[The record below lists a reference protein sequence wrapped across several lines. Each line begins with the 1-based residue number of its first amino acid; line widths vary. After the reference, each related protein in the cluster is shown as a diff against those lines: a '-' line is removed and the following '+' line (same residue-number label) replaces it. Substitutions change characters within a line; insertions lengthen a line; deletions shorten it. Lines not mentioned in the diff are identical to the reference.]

1 MEVHLF
7 ARRMREGRFAE
18 RKLDSFL
25 YALSFGGYRP
35 VFELTPK
42 LTRRQL
48 LGGGAK
54 LAGAAAV
61 FHVSPALART
71 ISTPAGAD
79 EPVAPTLSDGWELF
93 KGPLGGPWEVWHSQ
107 ELAVFSP
114 VEMPHCFNAMD
125 GCDPDVPYYRGQGWY
140 RTWIQPKNP
149 YANGRTLLH
158 FWGAGQVTT
167 VFLGEEKLVEHK
179 GGYDE
184 FVVDLTD
191 ALAKVPAQKNGVP
204 LAVLCDNSRRMDTIP
219 SDFSDF
225 SLYGGLYRHVELVY
239 APAIAI
245 EALHVTVTGA
255 ETTRPKAQVSLR
267 VYAPGSSAPQGNA
280 VVRVADPNG
289 KLVHESDQIVLGSGT
304 DIDLVSV
311 ELPGAMLWSP
321 SHPHLYTCSV
331 SLTARG
337 ASSTATERFGVRH
350 FEFIEHGPFKL
361 NGERL
366 LLRGTH
372 RHEDHAGYAAAIPD
386 DVTRKEF
393 QMIKEMGANFIRLA
407 HYQQSRLVLDLCD
420 ELGLLVWEELP
431 WCRGGIGGP
440 EWQQMAK
447 DKLTNMIDQHRNHPS
462 VILWSLGNE
471 DDWPTEYPSVDKDA
485 IRVFMTEL
493 RDQAHKQDPT
503 RLTSFRRCD
512 FAKDIPDVYSPS
524 IWAGWYRGLYT
535 EYESEL
541 KKQAATVKRFI
552 HMEWGADSQ
561 ARRHSE
567 TPDKVNSE
575 IKTGTGADER
585 GLDYLPTGGIPRVSV
600 DGDWSETYACN
611 LFDWHLKVQESLDW
625 LTGAAQWIFKDFTT
639 PLRAENPVPRINQKG
654 VVQRDL
660 TKKESYFVF
669 QSYWAEEPMVHI
681 YGHTW
686 PVRWGKDGE
695 QKMVKVYSNCEEV
708 ELFLGAPSGERSL
721 GVKRRNSEDFP
732 AAGLRWTTV
741 LPAGKVSLR
750 AVGRRKGKTM
760 TDEIS
765 FEYETRQ
772 WGSPARFELKELA
785 RNGGDVTV
793 EALLLDESGVPCL
806 DSRKVVQFSAA
817 GDAKMLDNLG
827 TVGGSRV
834 VQLANGRAWMTYR
847 LPSWANG
854 EFVAGIST
862 DGLSSAFLTLKS

>member
-1 MEVHLF
+1 M
-7 ARRMREGRFAE
+7 
-18 RKLDSFL
+18 
-25 YALSFGGYRP
+25 
-35 VFELTPK
+35 FELTPK

-48 LGGGAK
+48 LVGGAK
-54 LAGAAAV
+54 AAGAAAAL
-61 FHVSPALART
+61 HLSPSLARAM
-71 ISTPAGAD
+71 STPAGAD
-79 EPVAPTLSDGWELF
+79 EPLAPTRLSDGWEFF

-107 ELAVFSP
+107 ELAVFSK
-114 VEMPHCFNAMD
+114 VAMPHCFNAMD
-125 GCDPDVPYYRGQGWY
+125 GCDPDVPYYRGPGWY

-167 VFLGEEKLVEHK
+167 VYLGEEKLIEHK

-191 ALAKVPAQKNGVP
+191 ALAKVPAQKQGVP

-239 APAIAI
+239 VPAIAI
-245 EALHVTVTGA
+245 DKLQIMVTGA
-255 ETTRPKAQVSLR
+255 ETKLPKVHILTH
-267 VYAPGSSAPQGNA
+267 VYAQRWKNFASASLKI
-280 VVRVADPNG
+280 VDPNG
-289 KLVHESDQIVLGSGT
+289 KVVHEAEHPVQEIVH
-304 DIDLVSV
+304 V
-311 ELPGAMLWSP
+311 ELPNAMLWSP
-321 SHPHLYTCSV
+321 AQPHLYTC
-331 SLTARG
+331 TATLKLPDG
-337 ASSTATERFGVRH
+337 SSSTVSERFGIRH
-350 FEFIEHGPFKL
+350 FEFVEHGPFKL

-386 DVTRKEF
+386 DITRKEF
-393 QMIKEMGANFIRLA
+393 QMIKEMGTNFIRLA

-431 WCRGGIGGP
+431 WCRGGIGDDA
-440 EWQQMAK
+440 WQQMAK
-447 DKLTNMIDQHRNHPS
+447 DKLTTMIDQHRNHPS
-462 VILWSLGNE
+462 IILWSLGNE

-485 IRVFMTEL
+485 IRAFMTEL
-493 RDQAHKQDPT
+493 RDIAHKQDPT
-503 RLTSFRRCD
+503 RLTTIRRCD

-541 KKQAATVKRFI
+541 KKQAATVKRFL
-552 HMEWGADSQ
+552 HMEWGADSH

-567 TPDKVNSE
+567 TPDKVNAE
-575 IKTGTGADER
+575 IKSGTGADER

-611 LFDWHLKVQESLDW
+611 LFDWHLKVQESQEW

-654 VVQRDL
+654 VVGRDL
-660 TKKESYFVF
+660 EKKESYFVF
-669 QSYWAEEPMVHI
+669 QSYWADQPMIHI

-708 ELFLGAPSGERSL
+708 ELFLGDKSL
-721 GVKRRNSEDFP
+721 GVKRRNSQDFP
-732 AAGLRWTTV
+732 AAGLRWTTAF
-741 LPAGKVSLR
+741 PTGKVSLR
-750 AVGRRKGKTM
+750 AVGKRGEKTI

-765 FEYETRQ
+765 FDYETRP
-772 WGSPARFELKELA
+772 WGAPARFALKEISLTE
-785 RNGGDVTV
+785 NDVTV
-793 EALLLDESGVPCL
+793 EALLVDANGVPCL
-806 DSRKVVQFSAA
+806 DSRKVVRFSAA
-817 GDAKMLDNLG
+817 GAGHMLDNLG

-847 LPSWANG
+847 CTG
-854 EFVAGIST
+854 TCIAGISA
-862 DGLSSAFLTLKS
+862 DGIPPAFHTLKS

>member
-1 MEVHLF
+1 MLC
-7 ARRMREGRFAE
+7 A
-18 RKLDSFL
+18 S
-25 YALSFGGYRP
+25 GGYRSL
-35 VFELTPK
+35 FKLSGT

-48 LGGGAK
+48 LADGAK
-54 LAGAAAV
+54 LVGAAAMTQLLP
-61 FHVSPALART
+61 SIAGAM
-71 ISTPAGAD
+71 STPAGAD
-79 EPVAPTLSDGWELF
+79 EPLAPTRLSEGWEFF

-107 ELAVFSP
+107 ELAVFSR
-114 VEMPHCFNAMD
+114 VAMPHCFNAMD
-125 GCDPDVPYYRGQGWY
+125 GCDPEVPYYRGPGWY

-149 YANGRTLLH
+149 YTNGRTLLH
-158 FWGAGQVTT
+158 FRGAGQVTT
-167 VFLGEEKLVEHK
+167 VWLGEEKLIDHK

-191 ALAKVPAQKNGVP
+191 ALAKVPADKRGVP

-239 APAIAI
+239 VPLFSIGALTI
-245 EALHVTVTGA
+245 EVTGA
-255 ETTRPKAQVSLR
+255 ETSVPKAHVL
-267 VYAPGSSAPQGNA
+267 VHIYTPGRYRNGGSALLKIT
-280 VVRVADPNG
+280 DPNG
-289 KLVHESDQIVLGSGT
+289 KVVHEATHLVQEIVS
-304 DIDLVSV
+304 IDL
-311 ELPGAMLWSP
+311 PNAMLWSP
-321 SHPHLYTCSV
+321 SHPNLYTCTA
-331 SLTARG
+331 SLE
-337 ASSTATERFGVRH
+337 SSDGSRSAVVERFGVRH
-350 FEFIEHGPFKL
+350 FEFVEHGPFKL

-431 WCRGGIGGP
+431 WCRSGIGD
-440 EWQQMAK
+440 EAWQQMTK
-447 DKLTNMIDQHRNHPS
+447 DKLATMIDQHRNHPS
-462 VILWSLGNE
+462 IILWSLGNE
-471 DDWPTEYPSVDKDA
+471 DDWPTEFPSVDKDA
-485 IRVFMTEL
+485 IRAFMAEL
-493 RDQAHKQDPT
+493 RDMAHKQDPT

-512 FAKDIPDVYSPS
+512 FARDIPDVYSPS
-524 IWAGWYRGLYT
+524 IWAGWYRGLYS

-541 KKQAATVKRFI
+541 KKQAALVPRFI
-552 HMEWGADSQ
+552 HMEWGADSH

-567 TPDKVNSE
+567 TPDKVNAEVKAGS
-575 IKTGTGADER
+575 GADER

-611 LFDWHLKVQESLDW
+611 LFDWHLKVQESQEW

-654 VVQRDL
+654 VVGRDL

-669 QSYWAEEPMVHI
+669 QSYWAEEPMIHI

-686 PVRWGKDGE
+686 PVRWGRDGE

-708 ELFLGAPSGERSL
+708 ELFFGEKSL
-721 GVKRRNSEDFP
+721 GTKRRNSQDFP
-732 AAGLRWTTV
+732 AAGLRWTTAF
-741 LPAGKVSLR
+741 PAGKVSLR
-750 AVGRRKGKTM
+750 AVGKRGGKTV

-772 WGSPARFELKELA
+772 WGAPARFEMTTIGIEEMSRKKLV
-785 RNGGDVTV
+785 RV
-793 EALLLDESGVPCL
+793 EALLVDANGVPCL
-806 DSRKVVQFSAA
+806 DSRKVVRFSVA
-817 GDAKMLDNLG
+817 GDAQMLDNLG
-827 TVGGSRV
+827 TVGGSRM

-847 LPSWANG
+847 IGAG
-854 EFVAGIST
+854 CVASINA
-862 DGLSSAFLTLKS
+862 DGVPPAFLTLKS

>member
-1 MEVHLF
+1 LF
-7 ARRMREGRFAE
+7 
-18 RKLDSFL
+18 KLS
-25 YALSFGGYRP
+25 GG
-35 VFELTPK
+35 

-48 LGGGAK
+48 LAGGAK
-54 LAGAAAV
+54 LAGAAAIT
-61 FHVSPALART
+61 HVSPSLARAM
-71 ISTPAGAD
+71 STPAGAD
-79 EPVAPTLSDGWELF
+79 EPLAPQRLNDGWEFF

-107 ELAVFSP
+107 ELAVFSK
-114 VEMPHCFNAMD
+114 VAMPHCFNAMD
-125 GCDPDVPYYRGQGWY
+125 GCDPEVSYYRGPGWY

-167 VFLGEEKLVEHK
+167 VYLGTEKLIEHK

-184 FVVDLTD
+184 FVVDLTE
-191 ALAKVPAQKNGVP
+191 ALAKVPAQKQGVP

-225 SLYGGLYRHVELVY
+225 SLYGGLYRHVELVSV
-239 APAIAI
+239 PAVAI

-255 ETTRPKAQVSLR
+255 EEARPKAQVSLR
-267 VYAPGSSAPQGNA
+267 VYSPGHAAAQSNA
-280 VVRVADPNG
+280 VVRIADPNG
-289 KLVHESDQIVLGSGT
+289 KVVHESTHAVQASGGEV
-304 DIDLVSV
+304 DVVRV
-311 ELPGAMLWSP
+311 ELPSAMLWSP
-321 SHPHLYTCSV
+321 THPQLYTCNV
-331 SLTARG
+331 TLTAEG
-337 ASSTATERFGVRH
+337 ANNTVSERFGVRH
-350 FEFIEHGPFKL
+350 FEFVEHGPFKL

-386 DVTRKEF
+386 DITRKEF
-393 QMIKEMGANFIRLA
+393 QMIKDMGANFIRLA

-420 ELGLLVWEELP
+420 ELGLLVWEELS

-447 DKLTNMIDQHRNHPS
+447 DKLTAMIDQHRNHPS
-462 VILWSLGNE
+462 IILWSLGNE

-485 IRVFMTEL
+485 IRAFMTEL

-512 FAKDIPDVYSPS
+512 FARDIPDVYSPS

-535 EYESEL
+535 EYEAEL
-541 KKQAATVKRFI
+541 KKQAALVKRFI
-552 HMEWGADSQ
+552 HIEWGADSHT
-561 ARRHSE
+561 RRHSE
-567 TPDKVNSE
+567 TPDKVNAE
-575 IKTGTGADER
+575 IRSGTGADER

-611 LFDWHLKVQESLDW
+611 LFDWTLKVQESQDW

-654 VVQRDL
+654 VVGRDL
-660 TKKESYFVF
+660 EKKESYFVF
-669 QSYWAEEPMVHI
+669 QSYWAEEPMIHI

-686 PVRWGKDGE
+686 PVRWGKAGE

-708 ELFLGAPSGERSL
+708 ELFLGERSL
-721 GVKRRNSEDFP
+721 GVKRRNSQDFP
-732 AAGLRWTTV
+732 AAGLRWTTAF
-741 LPAGKVSLR
+741 PAGKVSLR
-750 AVGRRKGKTM
+750 AVGKRGGKTVM
-760 TDEIS
+760 DEIS

-772 WGSPARFELKELA
+772 WGAPARFELRELS
-785 RNGGDVTV
+785 RNGKNVTV
-793 EALLLDESGVPCL
+793 EALLVDANGVPCL
-806 DSRKVVQFSAA
+806 DSRKVVRFSVA
-817 GDAKMLDNLG
+817 GDGEMVDNLG

-834 VQLANGRAWMTYR
+834 VQLANGRAWMNYLST
-847 LPSWANG
+847 G
-854 EFVAGIST
+854 ECVVGISA
-862 DGLSSAFLTLKS
+862 DGVPPAFRTLKS

>member
-1 MEVHLF
+1 M
-7 ARRMREGRFAE
+7 
-18 RKLDSFL
+18 S
-25 YALSFGGYRP
+25 
-35 VFELTPK
+35 ELTQPGTPS

-48 LGGGAK
+48 LAGSAK
-54 LAGAAAV
+54 IAGVAAAL
-61 FHVSPALART
+61 HLSPSLARAM
-71 ISTPAGAD
+71 STPAGTD
-79 EPVAPTLSDGWELF
+79 EPLVPERLSDGWEF
-93 KGPLGGPWEVWHSQ
+93 FQGPLGSVWEVWHSN
-107 ELAVFSP
+107 ELAVFEK
-114 VEMPHCFNAMD
+114 VAMPHCFNAMD
-125 GCDPDVPYYRGQGWY
+125 GCDPDVSYYRGPGWY
-140 RTWIQPKNP
+140 RIWIQPKNA

-167 VFLGEEKLVEHK
+167 VFVGEEKLIEHK

-204 LAVLCDNSRRMDTIP
+204 LAVLCDNSRHMDTIP

-239 APAIAI
+239 VPALSI
-245 EALHVTVTGA
+245 EALHITVTNA
-255 ETTRPKAQVSLR
+255 ETKQLKATVSLR
-267 VYAPGSSAPQGNA
+267 TYSPGQSVQQSSAA
-280 VVRVADPNG
+280 VTIIDPNG
-289 KLVHESDQIVLGSGT
+289 KVVHQSTHTLTASPNET
-304 DIDLVSV
+304 DVVAVDL
-311 ELPGAMLWSP
+311 PAAMLWSP
-321 SHPHLYTCSV
+321 SQPHLYTCT
-331 SLTARG
+331 LTLSGNG
-337 ASSTATERFGVRH
+337 ASSTVSERFGVRH
-350 FEFIEHGPFKL
+350 YEFVEHGPFKL

-386 DVTRKEF
+386 DITRQEF

-431 WCRGGIGGP
+431 WCRGGIGDAA
-440 EWQQMAK
+440 WQQMAK
-447 DKLTNMIDQHRNHPS
+447 DKLTAMIDQHRNHPS

-485 IRVFMTEL
+485 IRAFMTEL
-493 RDQAHKQDPT
+493 RDMAHKQDPT

-512 FAKDIPDVYSPS
+512 FARDIPDVYSPS

-541 KKQAATVKRFI
+541 KKQAAFVPRFI
-552 HMEWGADSQ
+552 HIEWGADSH

-567 TPDKVNSE
+567 TPDKVNTQ
-575 IKTGTGADER
+575 IKSGTGADER

-654 VVQRDL
+654 VVERDL

-669 QSYWAEEPMVHI
+669 QSYWADTPMIHI

-686 PVRWGKDGE
+686 PIRWGQPGE

-708 ELFLGAPSGERSL
+708 ELFLAGKSL
-721 GVKRRNSEDFP
+721 GVKRRNSQDFP
-732 AAGLRWTTV
+732 AAALRWTTEF
-741 LPAGKVSLR
+741 PSGPVSLR
-750 AVGRRKGKTM
+750 AVGKRAGKIV
-760 TDEIS
+760 TDEIQ

-772 WGSPARFELKELA
+772 SSTPARFQLKELS
-785 RNGGDVTV
+785 RSGNDVTV
-793 EALLLDESGVPCL
+793 EALLVDQAGVPCL
-806 DSRKVVQFSAA
+806 DSRAVVHFSAA
-817 GDAKMLDNLG
+817 GAGQMLDNLG

-847 LPSWANG
+847 TSG
-854 EFVAGIST
+854 ECVVGIT
-862 DGLSSAFLTLKS
+862 ADGVSPTFLRLG

>member
-1 MEVHLF
+1 
-7 ARRMREGRFAE
+7 
-18 RKLDSFL
+18 
-25 YALSFGGYRP
+25 
-35 VFELTPK
+35 
-42 LTRRQL
+42 L
-48 LGGGAK
+48 LAGGAK
-54 LAGAAAV
+54 LAGAAAAL
-61 FHVSPALART
+61 HLSPSLARAM
-71 ISTPAGAD
+71 STPAGAD
-79 EPVAPTLSDGWELF
+79 EPLAPTRLSEGWEFF
-93 KGPLGGPWEVWHSQ
+93 KGPLGGPWEVWHSN
-107 ELAVFSP
+107 ELAVFSR

-125 GCDPDVPYYRGQGWY
+125 GCDPETPYYRGQGWY

-167 VFLGEEKLVEHK
+167 VYLGDEKLTEHK

-191 ALAKVPAQKNGVP
+191 ALAKVPAQKQGVP

-239 APAIAI
+239 VPQVAI
-245 EALHVTVTGA
+245 EALHITVTGA
-255 ETTRPKAQVSLR
+255 DTARPKAQVSLR
-267 VYAPGSSAPQGNA
+267 VYAPGHSAAQGSA
-280 VVRVADPNG
+280 LVRIADPNG
-289 KLVHESDQIVLGSGT
+289 KVVHESTHAVQSASGEV
-304 DIDLVSV
+304 DVVSV
-311 ELPGAMLWSP
+311 DVPGAMLWSP
-321 SHPHLYTCSV
+321 AHPHLYTCSV
-331 SLTARG
+331 TLSSDG

-350 FEFIEHGPFKL
+350 FEFVEHGPFKL

-372 RHEDHAGYAAAIPD
+372 RHEDHAGVAAAIPD
-386 DVTRKEF
+386 DVTLQEM

-407 HYQQSRLVLDLCD
+407 HYQQSRLVLELCD

-431 WCRGGIGGP
+431 WCRSGIGGA

-447 DKLTNMIDQHRNHPS
+447 DKLTAMIDQHRNHPS

-485 IRVFMTEL
+485 IRAFMTEL
-493 RDQAHKQDPT
+493 RDLAHKQDPT

-512 FAKDIPDVYSPS
+512 FARDIPDVYSPS

-535 EYESEL
+535 EYEAEL
-541 KKQAATVKRFI
+541 KKQAARVPRFI
-552 HMEWGADSQ
+552 HMEWGADSH

-567 TPDKVNSE
+567 TPDKVNAE

-585 GLDYLPTGGIPRVSV
+585 GLDYLSTGGIPRVSV

-611 LFDWHLKVQESLDW
+611 LFDWHLKVQESQEW

-654 VVQRDL
+654 VVGRDL
-660 TKKESYFVF
+660 EKKESYFVF
-669 QSYWAEEPMVHI
+669 QSYWADEPMIHI

-695 QKMVKVYSNCEEV
+695 PKMVKVYSNCEEV
-708 ELFLGAPSGERSL
+708 ELFLGGKSL
-721 GVKRRNSEDFP
+721 GTKRRNSQDFP
-732 AAGLRWTTV
+732 AAGLRWTTAF
-741 LPAGKVSLR
+741 PARKVSLR
-750 AVGRRKGKTM
+750 AVGKRDGKTV

-765 FEYETRQ
+765 FDYETRQ
-772 WGSPARFELKELA
+772 WGAPARFEMKELS
-785 RNGGDVTV
+785 RVGKDVTV
-793 EALLLDESGVPCL
+793 EALLVDANGVPCL
-806 DSRKVVQFSAA
+806 DSRKVVRFSVA
-817 GDAKMLDNLG
+817 GDGEMVDNQG

-834 VQLANGRAWMTYR
+834 VQLANGRAWMSYLAISRTQ
-847 LPSWANG
+847 G
-854 EFVAGIST
+854 EYVAGISA
-862 DGLSSAFLTLKS
+862 DGVPPAFLTLKS

>member
-1 MEVHLF
+1 MSELSPSS
-7 ARRMREGRFAE
+7 GPLNQSTLNP
-18 RKLDSFL
+18 KLT
-25 YALSFGGYRP
+25 R
-35 VFELTPK
+35 T

-48 LGGGAK
+48 LARGAK
-54 LAGAAAV
+54 VAGAAAAL
-61 FHVSPALART
+61 HLSPSLARAM
-71 ISTPAGAD
+71 STPAGAD
-79 EPVAPTLSDGWELF
+79 EPLAPTRLSDGWEFF
-93 KGPLGGPWEVWHSQ
+93 KGPLGGPWEVWHSN
-107 ELAVFSP
+107 ELAVFSR
-114 VEMPHCFNAMD
+114 VAMPHCFNAMD
-125 GCDPDVPYYRGQGWY
+125 GCDPEVPYYRGPGWY

-149 YANGRTLLH
+149 FANGRTLLH

-167 VFLGEEKLVEHK
+167 VYLGTEKLIEHK

-191 ALAKVPAQKNGVP
+191 ALAKVPAQKQGVP

-239 APAIAI
+239 VPAVAL
-245 EALHVTVTGA
+245 EALHIHTDASLDRSAKVRITARLHNPTGA
-255 ETTRPKAQVSLR
+255 S
-267 VYAPGSSAPQGNA
+267 GNLTMR
-280 VVRVADPNG
+280 VRVTTPSG
-289 KLVHESDQIVLGSGT
+289 KLVQDFEHYSEIADHEVPVADFEVPSR
-304 DIDLVSV
+304 
-311 ELPGAMLWSP
+311 EFEFWSP
-321 SHPHLYTCSV
+321 SEPKLYRCEFT
-331 SLTARG
+331 LTTSAG
-337 ASSTATERFGVRH
+337 SQTIEERFGLRH
-350 FEFIEHGPFKL
+350 FEFVEHGPFKL

-431 WCRGGIGGP
+431 WCRSGIGDSA
-440 EWQQMAK
+440 WQQMTK
-447 DKLTNMIDQHRNHPS
+447 DKLSTMIDQHRNHPS
-462 VILWSLGNE
+462 IILWSLGNE

-485 IRVFMTEL
+485 IRAFMTEL
-493 RDQAHKQDPT
+493 RDMAHKQDPT

-512 FAKDIPDVYSPS
+512 FARDIPDVYSPS

-541 KKQAATVKRFI
+541 KKQAALVPRFF
-552 HMEWGADSQ
+552 HAEWGADSH

-575 IKTGTGADER
+575 IKSGTGADER

-611 LFDWHLKVQESLDW
+611 LFDWHLKVQESQDW

-654 VVQRDL
+654 VVGRNL
-660 TKKESYFVF
+660 EKKESYFVF
-669 QSYWAEEPMVHI
+669 QSYWADGKTDAPMLHI

-708 ELFLGAPSGERSL
+708 ELFLGGKSL
-721 GVKRRNSEDFP
+721 GVKQRNSQDFP
-732 AAGLRWTTV
+732 AAGLRWTT
-741 LPAGKVSLR
+741 PFHAGKISLR
-750 AVGRRKGKTM
+750 AVGKRSGKTV
-760 TDEIS
+760 TDEID
-765 FEYETRQ
+765 FIYETRQ
-772 WGSPARFELKELA
+772 WGAPARFELKQTVIEEMSSTKQ
-785 RNGGDVTV
+785 VTV
-793 EALLLDESGVPCL
+793 EALLVDANGVPCL
-806 DSRKVVQFSAA
+806 DSRKVVRFSVA
-817 GDAKMLDNLG
+817 GEAQMLDNLG

-834 VQLANGRAWMTYR
+834 VQLANGRAWMTFR
-847 LPSWANG
+847 SISKTQG
-854 EFVAGIST
+854 ECVASINA
-862 DGLSSAFLTLKS
+862 DGVPPAFLTLKS

>member
-1 MEVHLF
+1 MF
-7 ARRMREGRFAE
+7 
-18 RKLDSFL
+18 
-25 YALSFGGYRP
+25 
-35 VFELTPK
+35 K

-48 LGGGAK
+48 LAGGAK
-54 LAGAAAV
+54 VAGVAAAL
-61 FHVSPALART
+61 HVSPSLARAL
-71 ISTPAGAD
+71 STPVGAD
-79 EPVAPTLSDGWELF
+79 EPLAPQRLSEGWEFF

-107 ELAVFSP
+107 ELAVFSK
-114 VEMPHCFNAMD
+114 VAMPHCFNAMD
-125 GCDPDVPYYRGQGWY
+125 GCDPEVPYYRGPGWY

-167 VFLGEEKLVEHK
+167 VYLGTEKLAEHK

-191 ALAKVPAQKNGVP
+191 TLAKVPADKKGVP

-239 APAIAI
+239 VPAVALD
-245 EALHVTVTGA
+245 ALHVTVTGA
-255 ETTRPKAQVSLR
+255 ETARSKAQVSLR
-267 VYAPGSSAPQGNA
+267 VYAPGRAAAQANA
-280 VVRVADPNG
+280 AVRIIDPSD
-289 KLVHESDQIVLGSGT
+289 KVVHESMHAVAATSGES
-304 DIDLVSV
+304 DLVSFD
-311 ELPGAMLWSP
+311 LPGAILWSP
-321 SHPHLYTCSV
+321 AHPQLYTCSV
-331 SLTARG
+331 TLTADG
-337 ASSTATERFGVRH
+337 VNSTATERFGVRH
-350 FEFIEHGPFKL
+350 FEFVEHGPFKL

-372 RHEDHAGYAAAIPD
+372 RHEDHASYAAAIPD

-407 HYQQSRLVLDLCD
+407 HYQQSRLVLELCD

-431 WCRGGIGGP
+431 WCRSGIGGP

-447 DKLTNMIDQHRNHPS
+447 DKLTTMIDQHRNHPS
-462 VILWSLGNE
+462 IILWSLGNE

-485 IRVFMTEL
+485 IRAFMTEL
-493 RDQAHKQDPT
+493 RDMAHKQDST
-503 RLTSFRRCD
+503 RLTTFRRCD

-535 EYESEL
+535 EYEAEL
-541 KKQAATVKRFI
+541 KKQAAGVKRFF
-552 HMEWGADSQ
+552 HAEWGADSH

-567 TPDKVNSE
+567 TPDKVNAE

-611 LFDWHLKVQESLDW
+611 LFDWHLKVQESQDW

-654 VVQRDL
+654 VVERDL

-669 QSYWAEEPMVHI
+669 QSYWADEPMVHI

-708 ELFLGAPSGERSL
+708 ELFVDGKSL
-721 GVKRRNSEDFP
+721 GVKRRNPQDFP
-732 AAGLRWTTV
+732 AAGLRWTTAF
-741 LPAGKVSLR
+741 PAGKVSLR
-750 AVGRRKGKTM
+750 AVGKRGGKTV
-760 TDEIS
+760 TDEIA
-765 FEYETRQ
+765 FDYETRQ
-772 WGSPARFELKELA
+772 WGVPARFELKEIGIEEMS
-785 RNGGDVTV
+785 RTKQVTV
-793 EALLLDESGVPCL
+793 EALLVDADGVPCL
-806 DSRKVVQFSAA
+806 DSRKVVHFSVA
-817 GDAKMLDNLG
+817 GDGRMLDNLG

-834 VQLANGRAWMTYR
+834 VQLANGRAWMTFR
-847 LPSWANG
+847 TAG
-854 EFVAGIST
+854 ECVAGIT
-862 DGLSSAFLTLKS
+862 ADGVPPAFLTLKS

>member
-1 MEVHLF
+1 M
-7 ARRMREGRFAE
+7 
-18 RKLDSFL
+18 
-25 YALSFGGYRP
+25 
-35 VFELTPK
+35 T
-42 LTRRQL
+42 
-48 LGGGAK
+48 
-54 LAGAAAV
+54 AAAAAMQL
-61 FHVSPALART
+61 SPSLARAV
-71 ISTPAGAD
+71 STPAGAD
-79 EPVAPTLSDGWELF
+79 EPLDPVRLSDGWEFF
-93 KGPLGGPWEVWHSQ
+93 KGPLGSAWEAWHSN
-107 ELAVFSP
+107 ELAVFEK
-114 VEMPHCFNAMD
+114 VAMPHCFNAID
-125 GCDPDVPYYRGQGWY
+125 GCDPDVSYYRGPGWY

-167 VFLGEEKLVEHK
+167 VYLGEEKLIEHK

-191 ALAKVPAQKNGVP
+191 AIAKVPAQKNGVP

-239 APAIAI
+239 VPALSI
-245 EALHVTVTGA
+245 EALHITVTDPA
-255 ETTRPKAQVSLR
+255 STRPKAAVSLR
-267 VYAPGSSAPQGNA
+267 TYASGQAAQQCSAA
-280 VVRVADPNG
+280 ITITDPNG
-289 KLVHESDQIVLGSGT
+289 KVLHQST
-304 DIDLVSV
+304 HALQTSSNEVDVVTVD
-311 ELPGAMLWSP
+311 LPGAMLWSA
-321 SHPHLYTCSV
+321 SHPHLYTCTVTLSGN
-331 SLTARG
+331 G
-337 ASSTATERFGVRH
+337 ASGALSADSSTQIARFGVRH
-350 FEFIEHGPFKL
+350 YEFVEHGPFKL

-386 DVTRKEF
+386 DITRKEF

-431 WCRGGIGGP
+431 WCRGGIGDDA
-440 EWQQMAK
+440 WQQMAK
-447 DKLTNMIDQHRNHPS
+447 DKLTTMIDQHRNHPS

-471 DDWPTEYPSVDKDA
+471 DDWPTEYPSVNKEA
-485 IRVFMTEL
+485 IRAFMTEL
-493 RDQAHKQDPT
+493 RDMAHKQDPT

-512 FAKDIPDVYSPS
+512 FARDIPDVYSPS

-541 KKQAATVKRFI
+541 KKQAALVPRFI
-552 HMEWGADSQ
+552 HIEWGADSH

-575 IKTGTGADER
+575 VKTGTGSDER

-611 LFDWHLKVQESLDW
+611 LFDWHLKVQESQQW

-654 VVQRDL
+654 VVERDL

-669 QSYWAEEPMVHI
+669 QSYWTAAPMVHI

-686 PVRWGKDGE
+686 PVRWGKAGE

-708 ELFLGAPSGERSL
+708 ELFLGDRSL
-721 GVKRRNSEDFP
+721 GVKRRNSQDFP
-732 AAGLRWTTV
+732 AAGLRWTTEF
-741 LPAGKVSLR
+741 PAGAVTLR
-750 AVGRRKGKTM
+750 AVGKRNGKTV
-760 TDEIS
+760 TDEIT
-765 FEYETRQ
+765 FQYETRQ
-772 WGSPARFELKELA
+772 WGAPARFEIKELA
-785 RNGGDVTV
+785 RSGEDVTV
-793 EALLLDESGVPCL
+793 EALLVDQAGVPCL
-806 DSRKVVQFSAA
+806 DTRSVVHFSAA
-817 GDAKMLDNLG
+817 GNGEMLDNLG

-834 VQLANGRAWMTYR
+834 VQLANGRAWMTYK
-847 LPSWANG
+847 LSG
-854 EFVAGIST
+854 DCVAGISA
-862 DGLSSAFLTLKS
+862 GGVPPAFLTLKA

>member
-1 MEVHLF
+1 MPEC
-7 ARRMREGRFAE
+7 
-18 RKLDSFL
+18 LDSGERDFDSVV
-25 YALSFGGYRP
+25 YAVCLGGYRSL
-35 VFELTPK
+35 FKLSGG

-48 LGGGAK
+48 LAGGVK
-54 LAGAAAV
+54 LVGAAAV
-61 FHVSPALART
+61 AQVSPSLARAM
-71 ISTPAGAD
+71 STPPGAD
-79 EPVAPTLSDGWELF
+79 EPVAPMRLSEGWEFF
-93 KGPLGGPWEVWHSQ
+93 KGPLGGPWEVWHSN
-107 ELAVFSP
+107 ELAVFSK
-114 VEMPHCFNAMD
+114 VAMPHCFNAMD
-125 GCDPDVPYYRGQGWY
+125 GCDPEVSYYRGQGWY

-149 YANGRTLLH
+149 YAEGRTLLH

-167 VFLGEEKLVEHK
+167 VWVGNEKLLEHK

-191 ALAKVPAQKNGVP
+191 AMAKAPADKKGVP
-204 LAVLCDNSRRMDTIP
+204 IAVLCDNSRRMDTIP

-239 APAIAI
+239 VPADSIEHVRIDAI
-245 EALHVTVTGA
+245 VPKAGSAANVTVSA
-255 ETTRPKAQVSLR
+255 RY
-267 VYAPGSSAPQGNA
+267 YAPNFPAVPQYMMMARVEITDPSGKSVLNKTVAFAP
-280 VVRVADPNG
+280 G
-289 KLVHESDQIVLGSGT
+289 KGEQQLATLEI
-304 DIDLVSV
+304 
-311 ELPGAMLWSP
+311 PKPALWSP
-321 SHPHLYTCSV
+321 SNPQLYQCTV
-331 SLTARG
+331 TLTSPGTPG
-337 ASSTATERFGVRH
+337 ASFVATERFGIRH
-350 FEFIEHGPFKL
+350 FEFVEHGPFKL

-431 WCRGGIGGP
+431 WCRSGIGGP

-447 DKLTNMIDQHRNHPS
+447 DKLTTMIDQHRNHPS

-485 IRVFMTEL
+485 IRAFMTEL
-493 RDQAHKQDPT
+493 RDMAHKQDPT

-512 FAKDIPDVYSPS
+512 FARDIPDVYSPS

-541 KKQAATVKRFI
+541 KKQAALVPRFI

-567 TPDKVNSE
+567 TPDKVNADV
-575 IKTGTGADER
+575 KPGNGADER
-585 GLDYLPTGGIPRVSV
+585 GLDYLPTGGIPRVSA

-611 LFDWHLKVQESLDW
+611 LFDWHLKVQESQDW

-654 VVQRDL
+654 VVERDL

-669 QSYWAEEPMVHI
+669 QSYWAEQPMIHV

-695 QKMVKVYSNCEEV
+695 QKMVKIYSNCEEV
-708 ELFLGAPSGERSL
+708 ELFLGGRSL
-721 GVKRRNSEDFP
+721 GVKRRNSQDFP
-732 AAGLRWTTV
+732 AAGLRWTTAF
-741 LPAGKVSLR
+741 PAGKVSLR
-750 AVGRRKGKTM
+750 AVGRRGGKTVS
-760 TDEIS
+760 DEMS

-772 WGSPARFELKELA
+772 WTAPAKFEFKELS
-785 RNGGDVTV
+785 RDGKDVTV
-793 EALLLDESGVPCL
+793 EALLVDGNGVPCL
-806 DSRKVVQFSAA
+806 DSRKVVRFSVA
-817 GDAKMLDNLG
+817 GDARMLDNLG

-847 LPSWANG
+847 ATS
-854 EFVAGIST
+854 ETQSECIAGVSA
-862 DGLSSAFLTLKS
+862 DGVPPAFLTLKS

>member
-1 MEVHLF
+1 M
-7 ARRMREGRFAE
+7 
-18 RKLDSFL
+18 
-25 YALSFGGYRP
+25 
-35 VFELTPK
+35 FELTPK
-42 LTRRQL
+42 LTRRQVL
-48 LGGGAK
+48 TGAAK
-54 LAGAAAV
+54 ITGGAAAL
-61 FHVSPALART
+61 HLSPGLARAV
-71 ISTPAGAD
+71 STPAGAD
-79 EPVAPTLSDGWELF
+79 EAVAPVRLSNGWEFF

-107 ELAVFSP
+107 ELAVFSK

-125 GCDPDVPYYRGQGWY
+125 GCDPDVAYYRGQGWY

-167 VFLGEEKLVEHK
+167 VWLGEEKLIEHK

-191 ALAKVPAQKNGVP
+191 ALAKVPTQKKGVP

-239 APAIAI
+239 VPAVAI
-245 EALHVTVTGA
+245 EALHITVSDAASARQTA
-255 ETTRPKAQVSLR
+255 KVSLR
-267 VYAPGSSAPQGNA
+267 CYAPGQDGHCSAA
-280 VVRVADPNG
+280 VTITDPNG
-289 KLVHESDQIVLGSGT
+289 KVVHRSTHILQSSANEADVVSA
-304 DIDLVSV
+304 DLA
-311 ELPGAMLWSP
+311 GAMLWSP
-321 SHPHLYTCSV
+321 AHPQLYTCT
-331 SLTARG
+331 LTLSGNG
-337 ASSTATERFGVRH
+337 ASSTVSERFGLRH
-350 FEFIEHGPFKL
+350 FEFVEHGPFKL

-386 DVTRKEF
+386 EVTRKEF

-431 WCRGGIGGP
+431 WCRGGIGDAA
-440 EWQQMAK
+440 WQQMAK
-447 DKLTNMIDQHRNHPS
+447 DKLTTMIDQHRNHPS
-462 VILWSLGNE
+462 IILWSLGNE
-471 DDWPTEYPSVDKDA
+471 DDWPTEYPSVDKNA
-485 IRVFMTEL
+485 IRAFMTEL
-493 RDQAHKQDPT
+493 RDQAHQQDPT

-512 FAKDIPDVYSPS
+512 FARDIPDVYSPS

-541 KKQAATVKRFI
+541 KKQAALVPRFI
-552 HMEWGADSQ
+552 HMEWGADSH

-567 TPDKVNSE
+567 TPDKVNTE
-575 IKTGTGADER
+575 VPPGHGADER
-585 GLDYLPTGGIPRVSV
+585 GLDYLPTGGIPRVSAE
-600 DGDWSETYACN
+600 GDWSETYACN
-611 LFDWHLKVQESLDW
+611 LFDWHLKVQESQDW

-639 PLRAENPVPRINQKG
+639 PLRAENPLPRINQKG

-669 QSYWAEEPMVHI
+669 QSYWADEPMVHI

-695 QKMVKVYSNCEEV
+695 LKMVKVYSNCEEV
-708 ELFLGAPSGERSL
+708 ELVLISQSGDKSL
-721 GVKRRNSEDFP
+721 GVKRRKSQDFP
-732 AAGLRWTTV
+732 AAGLRWTTAF
-741 LPAGKVSLR
+741 PAGKVSLR
-750 AVGRRKGKTM
+750 AVGRRGGKTI
-760 TDEIS
+760 TDEIA

-772 WGSPARFELKELA
+772 WGAPARFEISELA
-785 RNGGDVTV
+785 RNGRDVTV
-793 EALLLDESGVPCL
+793 EALLVDASGVACL
-806 DSRKVVQFSAA
+806 DSRKVVTFSSA
-817 GDAKMLDNLG
+817 GNAQILDNLG

-847 LPSWANG
+847 IPSQSNG
-854 EFVAGIST
+854 EFVAGISA
-862 DGLSSAFLTLKS
+862 DGLPAAFLTITT